1 MSPDLPAVLAR
12 YFAAQNAHDI
22 DGLVACFAPDAVVR
36 DEGADIVGSDR
47 IRAWKEE
54 TGAKYRVTV
63 EPLTCSVADG
73 CTVVVARVSGSFDG
87 SPLDLTYRFGISD
100 EDRIATLQVR

>member
-1 MSPDLPAVLAR
+1 MTPDLPDVLAR
-12 YFAAQNAHDI
+12 YFAAQNTHDI
-22 DGLVACFAPDAVVR
+22 DTLVACFAPDAVVR
-36 DEGADIVGSDR
+36 DEGNDIVGPDE

-63 EPLTCSVADG
+63 EPLACSVADG

-87 SPLDLTYRFGISD
+87 SPLDLTYRFGISE
-100 EDRIATLQVR
+100 EDRIATLQVK

>member
-1 MSPDLPAVLAR
+1 MKPELPDVLAR

-36 DEGADIVGSDR
+36 DEGSDIVGSDE

-63 EPLTCSVADG
+63 EPLACSVADG

-87 SPLDLTYRFGISD
+87 SPLDLTYRFGLSGD
-100 EDRIATLQVR
+100 DRIATLQVQ